1 MLALGWSGAMRRSE
15 IICLDW
21 ERLGEGMGFV
31 RVDDRGVEVTLMVSK
46 ASQDAATVIAI
57 PAADMPAATEWL
69 QHWAKAANL
78 QPGEPAFL
86 QVSRVGKITRKRIT
100 DRTVSDRIKVR
111 VGAYGRAA
119 GKTQEQ
125 VAELVRQSS
134 GHSLRRGFCTT
145 ASEKGISLE
154 VMASHTRHASLST
167 LKAYI
172 DTANKWR
179 RSALKDIGF

>member
-1 MLALGWSGAMRRSE
+1 M
-15 IICLDW
+15 
-21 ERLGEGMGFV
+21 
-31 RVDDRGVEVTLMVSK
+31 
-46 ASQDAATVIAI
+46 
-57 PAADMPAATEWL
+57 
-69 QHWAKAANL
+69 
-78 QPGEPAFL
+78 
-86 QVSRVGKITRKRIT
+86 QVSRVGKITRERIT

-111 VGAYGRAA
+111 VGAYGGSV
-119 GKTQEQ
+119 GKTPEQ
-125 VAELVRQSS
+125 VEELVRQSS

-179 RSALKDIGF
+179 RSALKDVGF